1 MNECKNKFTI
11 RVAAYII
18 MMVCLAASAASS
30 VIVAYS
36 ISNQYYFSGENVY
49 TNIKEACLNEAY
61 NDIMDE
67 IETGNMAEYGRNG
80 EMIRL
85 LKNEISGEEL
95 ITGENEASEFGY
107 VIRCGNDVIKRVNTG
122 LIKSYGKSGA
132 SDRGDIVKR
141 TYHMYNDTGKYSIDM
156 YIGNIEGGE
165 LPELLNKTAI
175 TMLKM
180 YGYRIPAAVMLAVS
194 SVLALTMMIFLTA
207 ASGKKETNRI
217 RYIPL
222 DITAAFAA
230 VVVTAAVTSAFPL
243 EGENI
248 DLIIAEF
255 TLSAVVASAAVTGWI
270 LLFAARARQG
280 RWWHSTVVFFILS
293 KAAGLLKWIGRQAV
307 MVVKGL
313 PVVWKSMILYI
324 AASFVNLM
332 IMIIAMSLY
341 SPEAALLLWMVGFII
356 TGMFVFLTAIRMKA
370 VKTGAEHIAAG
381 DLEYQIDEKGMYLD
395 LREHAETLNNIRK
408 GLSVAVDEKI
418 RSERMKTELITNV
431 SHDIKTP
438 LTSIINYIDFLKK
451 EDLGSDKA
459 TEYVDVLDRQSQ
471 RLKKLIDD
479 LTEASKAST
488 GNVKIELGPC
498 DAGVM
503 MTQVMGE
510 YQEKAENADLRLML
524 DIPDSSVMIM
534 ADGRQLWRILNNLM
548 NNICKYSMPGTR
560 VYQKLKID
568 GDKAV
573 ISYRNISK
581 YELNISPDELTER
594 FVRGDSSRHTEG
606 SGLGL
611 SIAQNLT
618 ELQNGGFSIDID
630 GDLFKVTVIF
640 ETIRTQ

>member
-49 TNIKEACLNEAY
+49 TNIKETCLNEAY

-107 VIRCGNDVIKRVNTG
+107 VIRCGNDVVKRVNTG
-122 LIKSYGKSGA
+122 LIKSYGKNGA

-156 YIGNIEGGE
+156 YIGNIDGGE
-165 LPELLNKTAI
+165 LPEILNKTAI

-180 YGYRIPAAVMLAVS
+180 YEYRIPAAVILAVS
-194 SVLALTMMIFLTA
+194 SVLALIMLIFLA
-207 ASGKKETNRI
+207 AVSGKKETNRI
-217 RYIPL
+217 RRIPL
-222 DITAAFAA
+222 DITAALAA

-270 LLFAARARQG
+270 LLFAARVRQG

-293 KAAGLLKWIGRQAV
+293 KAAGMLKWISRQAV
-307 MVVKGL
+307 MVAKGL

-459 TEYVDVLDRQSQ
+459 IEYVDVLDRQSQ
-471 RLKKLIDD
+471 RLKKLIED

-488 GNVKIELGPC
+488 GNVKIELAPC

-560 VYQKLKID
+560 VYQKLEVK

-573 ISYRNISK
+573 ITYRNISK

-618 ELQNGGFSIDID
+618 ELQNGDFSIDID
-630 GDLFKVTVIF
+630 GDLFKVIVIF
-640 ETIRTQ
+640 ETIRVQ